1 MRATDSAT
9 VRRIASIATA
19 LGESLCARTVFIGAA
34 ILPLLETERGLLNA
48 PRPTK
53 DVDGV
58 IATTSY
64 AQKARVEEEMRAR
77 HFRHVA
83 EPPTHLDR
91 WRAPA
96 PDDTIFDLV
105 SCGPHLGGT
114 GGMHD
119 QWVIETAATL
129 ELPPLVR
136 HASAVGWLTLKCDAY
151 RDRGRNAPLHSKD
164 LADIVALCAT
174 RPLLLAEVAD
184 APSQIRNAIGSV
196 LKELMSTPMAR
207 SAVPSHIA
215 ERQPLVPDL
224 ADDVLIRLAALAA
237 LS

>member
-1 MRATDSAT
+1 MRATDSPS
-9 VRRIASIATA
+9 VRRVASVAIA
-19 LGESLCARTVFIGAA
+19 LGKSLCAHTVFIGPA
-34 ILPLLETERGLLNA
+34 ILPLLETERGILHA
-48 PRPTK
+48 PRPAD
-53 DVDGV
+53 DVYGV
-58 IATTSY
+58 IATTTY
-64 AQKARVEEEMRAR
+64 AQRARVEGELRAR
-77 HFRHVA
+77 RFRHVA
-83 EPPTHLDR
+83 EPPMHLDR

-119 QWVIETAATL
+119 QWVITTAVTL

>member
-1 MRATDSAT
+1 
-9 VRRIASIATA
+9 
-19 LGESLCARTVFIGAA
+19 
-34 ILPLLETERGLLNA
+34 
-48 PRPTK
+48 
-53 DVDGV
+53 
-58 IATTSY
+58 
-64 AQKARVEEEMRAR
+64 
-77 HFRHVA
+77 
-83 EPPTHLDR
+83 
-91 WRAPA
+91 
-96 PDDTIFDLV
+96 
-105 SCGPHLGGT
+105 
-114 GGMHD
+114 MHD
-119 QWVIETAATL
+119 QWVIKTAATL

-184 APSQIRNAIGSV
+184 APLQIRNAIGSV